1 MVGNATI
8 DAANKLMTAMRK
20 PDGTYRTYDEMVA
33 EGIPVRYKGVC
44 STAELVVSNDTDTCR
59 GNASPA
65 YNYILTL
72 VEVEVDLDTFKPK
85 VLSVKAVSDVGK
97 VGNLLAVEGQAY
109 GGFSHA
115 LGFALSEDYSDTKK
129 HSSLLGAGIPQI
141 KDVPDDMEFIFHQ
154 GARESGPHG
163 SSGCAEGF
171 QSAGHA
177 AILNAINNAIGVRIY
192 ELPAR
197 PENIRAAYEQQKNGQ
212 KLHPAPYDFSADM
225 YELFDHMARN
235 PHK

>member
-1 MVGNATI
+1 MI
-8 DAANKLMTAMRK
+8 
-20 PDGTYRTYDEMVA
+20 A

-44 STAELVVSNDTDTCR
+44 NTADLVVSNNTDTCQ

-65 YNYILTL
+65 CNYILTL

-85 VLSVKAVSDVGK
+85 VLSVKAVSDVGR

-115 LGFALSEDYSDTKK
+115 LGFALSEDYSDAKK
-129 HSSLLGAGIPQI
+129 HASLLGAGIPQI
-141 KDVPDDMEFIFHQ
+141 KDVPDDMQFIFHQ
-154 GARESGPHG
+154 GQRESGPHG

-177 AILNAINNAIGVRIY
+177 AILNAVNNAIGVRIY

-197 PENIRAAYEQQKNGQ
+197 PEKIKAAYERQQNGQ
-212 KLHPAPYDFSADM
+212 KLPPAPYDFSADM
-225 YELFDHMARN
+225 YELFDFMAQN